1 MSTTEHDKSQET
13 GKQEFS
19 ESTDR
24 PEGNVDED
32 ANPPLTDPTKT
43 DVDRNPE
50 LIPPQ
55 GTEPAVPPYEGRQQ
69 SSAEAGTPGRG
80 ENEQQSPNSDA
91 AGKPAA
97 EHGSGHELDD
107 HGVGPAHTPGAGRAE
122 NKP

>member
-13 GKQEFS
+13 GKHEFS

-24 PEGNVDED
+24 PEGTVDAD

-43 DVDRNPE
+43 DVDRDPE

-80 ENEQQSPNSDA
+80 EN
-91 AGKPAA
+91 
-97 EHGSGHELDD
+97 
-107 HGVGPAHTPGAGRAE
+107 
-122 NKP
+122 

>member
-13 GKQEFS
+13 GKHEFS

-43 DVDRNPE
+43 DVDRNQE

-55 GTEPAVPPYEGRQQ
+55 DNDSAVPPYEGRRE

-80 ENEQQSPNSDA
+80 ENEQQTSN
-91 AGKPAA
+91 
-97 EHGSGHELDD
+97 
-107 HGVGPAHTPGAGRAE
+107 
-122 NKP
+122 